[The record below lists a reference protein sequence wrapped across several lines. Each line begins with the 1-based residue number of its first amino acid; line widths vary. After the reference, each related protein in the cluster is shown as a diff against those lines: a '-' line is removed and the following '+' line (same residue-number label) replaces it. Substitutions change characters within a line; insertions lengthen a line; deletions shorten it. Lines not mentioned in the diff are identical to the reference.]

1 MQVQKVSGIYADRV
15 FLCFPICIFSLTD
28 GAIATED
35 MITSKKSRRKTQ
47 YSRFKCINKQAKVP
61 IRYIHFF
68 KLSYFFNK
76 ELD

>member
-35 MITSKKSRRKTQ
+35 MITSKKSREKHSIHVLKVLT
-47 YSRFKCINKQAKVP
+47 SKQKFQLDTFTFLNYP
-61 IRYIHFF
+61 IFY
-68 KLSYFFNK
+68 K